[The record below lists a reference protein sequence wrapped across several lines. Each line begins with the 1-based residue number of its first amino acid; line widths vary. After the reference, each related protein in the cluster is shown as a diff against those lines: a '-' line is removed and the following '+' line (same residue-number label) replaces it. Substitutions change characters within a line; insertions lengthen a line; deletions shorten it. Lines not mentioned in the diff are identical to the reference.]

1 MKQQD
6 ILQRLFTFEG
16 DEANDYFCVDTVC
29 DRNLNVR
36 GIYYVRVGPD
46 GKLPPD
52 WQHRFRYTSNLS
64 LARPYEEG
72 DGTLC
77 GPYAPANSLPTLET
91 IVPDNMDEETREAL
105 ANLRGAIGGDVEGFV
120 CAKLRMGPDEL
131 ARSLKAEQV
140 DSVALAIY
148 NIEARKQGIVIGD
161 QTGVGKGRQAA
172 AIIRYALRQGYTP
185 VFITARANLFSDIY
199 RDCKALGIADARPII
214 FNSGATVVDT
224 TRTKADYEEPVQGD
238 DETDADFDKRL
249 MKAQAHAYE
258 VVYTGDGAQDFETP
272 GALPDGY
279 DYVMATYSQFNAR
292 KSPKKEWLME
302 LAARSRCVFI
312 LDEAHMAAGAHSN
325 TGEYFRDL
333 LTQAAGAVFLS
344 ATFAKRA
351 DNMGIYATKTL
362 LGQCGMSGDEL
373 MAVLAKGGAPLQEVL
388 ASNLVRAGQMVRRE
402 RSMQNVVVRYITL
415 DERGNKEFGVPN
427 SSEQDRANSDAVMSR
442 MRRLMTLHKSVEQH
456 MSRLCDTERKRIAD
470 AARDAAKELG
480 YMRFLAETASPLD
493 SLFALTESLL
503 LSTKAESVARRAAQH
518 VAEGRKVVIC
528 VAKTKESAYGRPLN
542 DDGDMIDG
550 SLKSMLL
557 DIYRR
562 ALTARIVVE
571 TEDKAAADFLQL
583 HGYALARTSPKG
595 GKGMYRLQRAAD
607 LSREAA
613 TLFTGPEGAEATRA
627 EIEALSNPLPLS
639 PIDYMRH
646 VLEAEGVRVGECTG
660 RTTRLRYDDGDVTR
674 ATVEAKPKSD
684 VTATYARFQ
693 NNEIDVMFI
702 NQAGATGASCHAVPT
717 DKVPAQEVKQRVM
730 IIAQPELDVTQEM
743 QKRGRI
749 NRTGQ
754 LPNLPPVYEYIST
767 SIPAERRML
776 MMLKRKLKSLDAN
789 TSSDQ
794 RQNDTMLDTPD
805 FFNRYGDEAARNW
818 LSNNGKEC
826 EKMGL
831 PRIYGDA
838 QADGLART
846 ATARAA
852 LLNCKEQD
860 KFYSDILDSYAYRV
874 EEAKDSGVYNL
885 ECEYKNLK
893 ATCVSQ
899 QVVGLGNRSNNF
911 FGGASILRKYAYQVE
926 AGHTFATAHG
936 HFARN
941 REKIE
946 KWLNEAPTKVSKDR
960 NYGFFCSL
968 VDKCLDDLRKGIPPM
983 FVLTADCFTQARSER
998 GRNAIAILTDAFDGR
1013 TSLGYEFPCFHFDIT
1028 DRHYNCEVFIDGWR
1042 AQELG
1047 RTHKTFGTL
1056 DECAACWEEGRKA
1069 NSPRDFEVVEG
1080 NLITP
1085 LLKALETDMPTTV
1098 WKFSTDKG
1106 KIVTGV
1112 HTHVRGIDI
1121 LEDEDPEQL
1130 DHEDPTLWPR
1140 LEWDPTQIPKSRKP
1154 LELSNDA
1161 KEAKQ
1166 KNERM
1171 DNVTEVSRKVLEAAK
1186 ALPRRMSNARR
1197 RCRVLIKNQRKRGGR
1212 NLPSSL
1218 VSVREIMLPPC
1229 HIFHGGT
1236 DVDINEFN
1244 IEESMH
1250 DKLFKVDSYDKWQ
1263 KMAQTITEKN
1273 FDKIFW
1279 SDIFTK
1285 SLDLGI
1291 RRDDLYYTIFDA
1303 FQNPD
1308 YTEAQRN
1315 FVEAANLVRDA
1326 EGGLR
1331 AEIEAA
1337 QRTATAT
1344 EETKTTEENDI
1355 TRWSRK
1361 VLKSARALPDTI
1373 AYLRQVSGNY
1383 DKIPG
1388 RQRTL
1393 PDTIPPQLEQ
1403 EMQESEWR
1411 ETYDNIDEYLYDV
1424 FFSFLGDNTTQ
1435 ETESNFDVPSW
1446 SLTFSALTG
1455 EHRKSASDFLDEAFS
1470 NPGHTEAKRNFVEAA
1485 NLVRDAEAN
1494 FRAQVEAAQRTATA
1508 TEETKATKAAKKRG
1522 AAAKAPRGEATTAK
1536 AKPKAPKP
1544 KAEAKART
1552 KRQEAELV
1560 TSADSLHNI
1569 LARYAALDGKT
1580 INDAT
1585 VRGALGILQQVQKA
1599 IFSRR
1604 VRKGTEVGELF
1615 YRAQTNLMKLADP
1628 AHSGK
1633 VIEIG
1638 DKDAFARYA
1647 RKEKTAD
1654 PTAKRLALRFIKI
1667 ATKPR
1672 GAVSD
1677 TDLEE
1682 LKRIRDYKPAAALK
1696 EWEVMRKAISGFL
1709 VGDRKVL
1716 AYPQELSGLEGL
1728 AGV

>member
-91 IVPDNMDEETREAL
+91 VVPDNMDEETREAL

-120 CAKLRMGPDEL
+120 CAKLRMAPDEL

-199 RDCKALGIADARPII
+199 RDCKALGIADARPLI

-258 VVYTGDGAQDFETP
+258 VVYTGDGAQDFETA

-302 LAARSRCVFI
+302 LAARNRCVFI

-470 AARDAAKELG
+470 AALDAAKELG

-571 TEDKAAADFLQL
+571 TEDEAAADFLQL

-607 LSREAA
+607 LSHEAA

-717 DKVPAQEVKQRVM
+717 DKVPPQEVKQRVM

-818 LSNNGKEC
+818 LSDNKKER

-831 PRIYGDA
+831 PRIFHDT

-860 KFYSDILDSYAYRV
+860 KFYSDILDAYAYKV
-874 EEAKDSGVYNL
+874 EEAKDSGTYNL

-911 FGGASILRKYAYQVE
+911 FGGASILRKYAYQAE

-946 KWLNEAPTKVSKDR
+946 KWLNEVPTKVNKDR

-968 VDKCLDDLRKGIPPM
+968 ADNCLDDLRKGIPPM
-983 FVLTADCFTQARSER
+983 FVLRRDEFPWMRSER
-998 GRNAIAILTDAFDGR
+998 GVSVTAILTDVSVGPYN
-1013 TSLGYEFPCFHFDIT
+1013 LPCFHFDIAE
-1028 DRHYNCEVFIDGWR
+1028 RHYNCEIPIDGWG
-1042 AQELG
+1042 AKELG
-1047 RTHKTFGTL
+1047 RVHKTFGTL
-1056 DECAACWEEGRKA
+1056 EECAACWEEGRKA

-1085 LLKALETDMPTTV
+1085 LLKALETAYPTTV

-1161 KEAKQ
+1161 REAKQ

-1186 ALPRRMSNARR
+1186 ALPRKMSNARR
-1197 RCRVLIKNQRKRGGR
+1197 RCRVLIKNERKRGGR
-1212 NLPSSL
+1212 YLPSSL
-1218 VSVREIMLPPC
+1218 ADVREIMLPPC

-1250 DKLFKVDSYDKWQ
+1250 DTLFEVDSYDKWQ
-1263 KMAQTITEKN
+1263 KMAQTITEEN
-1273 FDKIFW
+1273 FDKNFW
-1279 SDIFTK
+1279 YHIFTR
-1285 SLDLGI
+1285 SLKLGI
-1291 RRDDLYYTIFDA
+1291 GNELQLIIYDA
-1303 FQNPD
+1303 FANPD
-1308 YTEAQRN
+1308 YTEARRN
-1315 FVEAANLVRDA
+1315 FVEAANLIRNA
-1326 EGGLR
+1326 EGSLR
-1331 AEIEAA
+1331 ADIEAA

-1344 EETKTTEENDI
+1344 EETKT
-1355 TRWSRK
+1355 
-1361 VLKSARALPDTI
+1361 
-1373 AYLRQVSGNY
+1373 
-1383 DKIPG
+1383 
-1388 RQRTL
+1388 
-1393 PDTIPPQLEQ
+1393 
-1403 EMQESEWR
+1403 
-1411 ETYDNIDEYLYDV
+1411 
-1424 FFSFLGDNTTQ
+1424 
-1435 ETESNFDVPSW
+1435 
-1446 SLTFSALTG
+1446 
-1455 EHRKSASDFLDEAFS
+1455 
-1470 NPGHTEAKRNFVEAA
+1470 
-1485 NLVRDAEAN
+1485 
-1494 FRAQVEAAQRTATA
+1494 AT
-1508 TEETKATKAAKKRG
+1508 AAKKRD
-1522 AAAKAPRGEATTAK
+1522 AAAKAPRGETKTAK

-1560 TSADSLHNI
+1560 TSADALHNI

-1682 LKRIRDYKPAAALK
+1682 LKKIRDYKPAAALK

>member
-64 LARPYEEG
+64 LAHPYEEG

-199 RDCKALGIADARPII
+199 RDCKALGIADARPLI

-292 KSPKKEWLME
+292 KSPKKDWLME
-302 LAARSRCVFI
+302 LAARNRCVFI

-442 MRRLMTLHKSVEQH
+442 MRRLMTLHESVEQH
-456 MSRLCDTERKRIAD
+456 MGRLCDTERKRIAD
-470 AARDAAKELG
+470 AARDSAKELG

-717 DKVPAQEVKQRVM
+717 DKVPPQEVKQRVM

-805 FFNRYGDEAARNW
+805 FFNRYGDEAARIW
-818 LSNNGKEC
+818 LSNNIKER

-831 PRIYGDA
+831 PIIFSDTP
-838 QADGLART
+838 ADGLART

-860 KFYSDILDSYAYRV
+860 KFYSDILDTYAHRV
-874 EEAKDSGVYNL
+874 EDAKDSGTYNL

-946 KWLNEAPTKVSKDR
+946 KWLNEAPTKVSKDG
-960 NYGFFCSL
+960 NYGLFCSL

-983 FVLTADCFTQARSER
+983 FVLTADYFTQARSER

-1013 TSLGYEFPCFHFDIT
+1013 TSLGYEYPCFHFDIT

-1042 AQELG
+1042 TQDLEW
-1047 RTHKTFGTL
+1047 RHKTFGTL
-1056 DECAACWEEGRKA
+1056 EECAACWEEGRKA
-1069 NSPRDFEVVEG
+1069 NSPRNFEVVEG

-1085 LLKALETDMPTTV
+1085 LLKALETGHPTTV

-1112 HTHVRGIDI
+1112 HTFVRDIDI
-1121 LEDEDPEQL
+1121 LDDEDPEQL

-1171 DNVTEVSRKVLEAAK
+1171 DDVTEISRKVLEAAK

-1197 RCRVLIKNQRKRGGR
+1197 RCRVLIKNARKIGCRHI
-1212 NLPSSL
+1212 PSDL
-1218 VSVREIMLPPC
+1218 VYVREIMPLQ
-1229 HIFHGGT
+1229 
-1236 DVDINEFN
+1236 VDSCGNYVGIDEFN

-1250 DKLFKVDSYDKWQ
+1250 DMLFDVDSYDKWQ

-1273 FDKIFW
+1273 FDLNFW
-1279 SDIFTK
+1279 RNAFAR

-1291 RRDDLYYTIFDA
+1291 GSDEMHYILFDA
-1303 FQNPD
+1303 FSNPE
-1308 YTEAQRN
+1308 YTEARRN

-1326 EGGLR
+1326 EGIL
-1331 AEIEAA
+1331 
-1337 QRTATAT
+1337 
-1344 EETKTTEENDI
+1344 
-1355 TRWSRK
+1355 
-1361 VLKSARALPDTI
+1361 
-1373 AYLRQVSGNY
+1373 
-1383 DKIPG
+1383 
-1388 RQRTL
+1388 
-1393 PDTIPPQLEQ
+1393 
-1403 EMQESEWR
+1403 
-1411 ETYDNIDEYLYDV
+1411 
-1424 FFSFLGDNTTQ
+1424 
-1435 ETESNFDVPSW
+1435 
-1446 SLTFSALTG
+1446 
-1455 EHRKSASDFLDEAFS
+1455 
-1470 NPGHTEAKRNFVEAA
+1470 
-1485 NLVRDAEAN
+1485 
-1494 FRAQVEAAQRTATA
+1494 RAQVEAAQRTATA
-1508 TEETKATKAAKKRG
+1508 TEETKATKAAKKRD
-1522 AAAKAPRGEATTAK
+1522 AAAKAPRGETKTAK
-1536 AKPKAPKP
+1536 AKTKAPKP
-1544 KAEAKART
+1544 KAEARART

-1560 TSADSLHNI
+1560 TSADALHNI

-1580 INDAT
+1580 INDTT

-1682 LKRIRDYKPAAALK
+1682 LKKIRDYKPAAALK

>member
-6 ILQRLFTFEG
+6 ILQRLFTFDG

-36 GIYYVRVGPD
+36 GIYYVRMGRD

-52 WQHRFRYTSNLS
+52 WQRRFRYTSNIGM
-64 LARPYEEG
+64 ARPYDEG

-91 IVPDNMDEETREAL
+91 VVPDNMDEETREAL
-105 ANLRGAIGGDVEGFV
+105 SKLRGAIGGDVEGFL

-131 ARSLKAEQV
+131 SQSLKAEQV

-148 NIEARKQGIVIGD
+148 NIEARKQGIIIGD

-172 AIIRYALRQGYTP
+172 AIIRYALRQGLTP

-199 RDCKALGIADARPII
+199 RDCKALGIADARPLI
-214 FNSGATVVDT
+214 FNSGASVVDT
-224 TRTKADYEEPVQGD
+224 TLPKADYEEPVQGE
-238 DETDADFDKRL
+238 DEPDADFDRRL
-249 MKAQAHAYE
+249 MKAQAHAYQ
-258 VVYTGDGAQDFETP
+258 VVYTDGGARDFETA

-292 KSPKKEWLME
+292 KSPKKEWLLE
-302 LAARSRCVFI
+302 LAARNRCVFI

-333 LTQAAGAVFLS
+333 LTLAAGAVFLS

-351 DNMGIYATKTL
+351 DNMGLYATKTL
-362 LGQCGMSGDEL
+362 LGQCGMDGDEL
-373 MAVLAKGGAPLQEVL
+373 QEVLAKGGAPLQEVL

-427 SSEQDRANSDAVMSR
+427 SSERDRANYDAVMTR
-442 MRRLMTLHKSVEQH
+442 MRRLMGLHKSVEQH
-456 MSRLCDTERKRIAD
+456 MGKLCDTERKRLAD
-470 AARDAAKELG
+470 AAQDAAQELG
-480 YMRFLAETASPLD
+480 YLSVHAEAPSPLD
-493 SLFALTESLL
+493 NLFALTESLL

-518 VAEGRKVVIC
+518 VAEGRKVVVC
-528 VAKTKESAYGRPLN
+528 VAKTKESAYGRTLN
-542 DDGDMIDG
+542 DDGDTIDG
-550 SLKSMLL
+550 SFKSMLL
-557 DIYRR
+557 GIYRR
-562 ALTARIVVE
+562 ILTARMDVE
-571 TEDKAAADFLQL
+571 TADNGVADFLQR
-583 HGYALARTSPKG
+583 HGYTLAHTGAKG
-595 GKGMYRLQRAAD
+595 GKGTYRLQRSVD
-607 LSREAA
+607 LSHEAA
-613 TLFTGPEGAEATRA
+613 TLFAGPDGAEATRA
-627 EIEALSNPLPLS
+627 EIEALTSALPLS

-660 RTTRLRYDDGDVTR
+660 RTTRLRYDGGDMTR

-717 DKVPAQEVKQRVM
+717 DKVPPQEVKQRVM

-754 LPNLPPVYEYIST
+754 LANLPPVYEYIST

-805 FFNRYGDEAARNW
+805 FFNQYGDRAALWW
-818 LSNNGKEC
+818 LSSHKKER
-826 EKMGL
+826 EIMGL
-831 PRIYGDA
+831 TTLDA
-838 QADGLART
+838 FYDPKALISGMTRT

-852 LLNCKEQD
+852 LLSCKEQD
-860 KFYSDILDSYAYRV
+860 EFYSDILGEYARKV
-874 EEAKDSGVYNL
+874 EEAKDLGAYNL

-893 ATCVSQ
+893 AVCVSS

-911 FGGASILRKYAYQVE
+911 FGGASILRKYTYQGE
-926 AGHTFATAHG
+926 GGYAFATAYG

-941 REKIE
+941 RKKIAQ
-946 KWLNEAPTKVSKDR
+946 WLNAAFTKGDLYNVYDIKTYYALLR
-960 NYGFFCSL
+960 Q
-968 VDKCLDDLRKGIPPM
+968 CLDDLQKGIPPM
-983 FVLTADCFTQARSER
+983 FTLPDGCYSWRRATNSEI
-998 GRNAIAILTDAFDGR
+998 IAILVDVEDTK
-1013 TSLGYEFPCFHFDIT
+1013 PCFHFDVT
-1028 DRHYNCEVFIDGWR
+1028 DRHNECKVTIGYRYETDRLRFG
-1042 AQELG
+1042 
-1047 RTHKTFGTL
+1047 HKTFGTL

-1069 NSPRDFEVVEG
+1069 NSPRNFEVVEG

-1085 LLKALETDMPTTV
+1085 LLRALTTDVPTTV

-1112 HTHVRGIDI
+1112 HTSV
-1121 LEDEDPEQL
+1121 LQEDLLDDVDPEQL
-1130 DHEDPTLWPR
+1130 DREDPALWPR

-1166 KNERM
+1166 KNER
-1171 DNVTEVSRKVLEAAK
+1171 NENITEISRKVLDK
-1186 ALPRRMSNARR
+1186 AIELPDRIAYLQQRIQKGRWRESYDSIDEFIYDSFFAFLEDNTMQTVTENNFDVSSWS
-1197 RCRVLIKNQRKRGGR
+1197 LIF
-1212 NLPSSL
+1212 SSL
-1218 VSVREIMLPPC
+1218 
-1229 HIFHGGT
+1229 T
-1236 DVDINEFN
+1236 DDYCDVL
-1244 IEESMH
+1244 H
-1250 DKLFKVDSYDKWQ
+1250 DVLH
-1263 KMAQTITEKN
+1263 E
-1273 FDKIFW
+1273 
-1279 SDIFTK
+1279 
-1285 SLDLGI
+1285 
-1291 RRDDLYYTIFDA
+1291 A
-1303 FQNPD
+1303 FSAPGH
-1308 YTEAQRN
+1308 TEARRN
-1315 FVEAANLVRDA
+1315 FVEAANLMRDA
-1326 EGGLR
+1326 EGSLR
-1331 AEIEAA
+1331 AQIEAA

-1344 EETKTTEENDI
+1344 EETKTTR
-1355 TRWSRK
+1355 TTKRK
-1361 VLKSARALPDTI
+1361 DT
-1373 AYLRQVSGNY
+1373 
-1383 DKIPG
+1383 
-1388 RQRTL
+1388 T
-1393 PDTIPPQLEQ
+1393 
-1403 EMQESEWR
+1403 
-1411 ETYDNIDEYLYDV
+1411 
-1424 FFSFLGDNTTQ
+1424 
-1435 ETESNFDVPSW
+1435 
-1446 SLTFSALTG
+1446 
-1455 EHRKSASDFLDEAFS
+1455 
-1470 NPGHTEAKRNFVEAA
+1470 
-1485 NLVRDAEAN
+1485 
-1494 FRAQVEAAQRTATA
+1494 
-1508 TEETKATKAAKKRG
+1508 
-1522 AAAKAPRGEATTAK
+1522 AKAPQSEAKTAK
-1536 AKPKAPKP
+1536 AKPKD
-1544 KAEAKART
+1544 EAKAKT

-1560 TSADSLHNI
+1560 TSADALHNI

-1580 INDAT
+1580 INNTT
-1585 VRGALGILQQVQKA
+1585 VRNALSLLQQVQRA

-1628 AHSGK
+1628 VHSGK

-1638 DKDAFARYA
+1638 DKDAFMRYA
-1647 RKEKTAD
+1647 HKEKTAD
-1654 PTAKRLALRFIKI
+1654 PTAKRMALRFIKI
-1667 ATKPR
+1667 ATKPS

-1677 TDLEE
+1677 ADLEE
-1682 LKRIRDYKPAAALK
+1682 LKKIRDYKPAAALR
-1696 EWEVMRKAISGFL
+1696 EWEVMRKAISGYL

-1716 AYPQELSGLEGL
+1716 AYPQELSGLQGL
-1728 AGV
+1728 AGA

>member
-91 IVPDNMDEETREAL
+91 VVPDNMDEETREAL

-120 CAKLRMGPDEL
+120 CAKLRMAPDEL

-199 RDCKALGIADARPII
+199 RDCKALGIADARPLI

-258 VVYTGDGAQDFETP
+258 VVYTGDGAQDFETA

-302 LAARSRCVFI
+302 LAARNRCVFI

-470 AARDAAKELG
+470 AALDAAKELG

-571 TEDKAAADFLQL
+571 TEDEAAADFLQL

-607 LSREAA
+607 LSHEAA

-717 DKVPAQEVKQRVM
+717 DKVPPQEVKQRVM

-818 LSNNGKEC
+818 LSDNKKER

-831 PRIYGDA
+831 PRIFHDT

-860 KFYSDILDSYAYRV
+860 KFYSDILDAYAYKV
-874 EEAKDSGVYNL
+874 EEAKDSGTYNL

-911 FGGASILRKYAYQVE
+911 FGGASILRKYAYQAE

-946 KWLNEAPTKVSKDR
+946 KWLNEVPTKVNKDR

-968 VDKCLDDLRKGIPPM
+968 ADNCLDDLRKGIPPM
-983 FVLTADCFTQARSER
+983 FVLRRDEFPWMRSER
-998 GRNAIAILTDAFDGR
+998 GVSVTAILTDVSVGPYN
-1013 TSLGYEFPCFHFDIT
+1013 LPCFHFDIAE
-1028 DRHYNCEVFIDGWR
+1028 RHYNCEIPIDGWG
-1042 AQELG
+1042 AKELG
-1047 RTHKTFGTL
+1047 RVHKTFGTL
-1056 DECAACWEEGRKA
+1056 EECAACWEEGRKA

-1085 LLKALETDMPTTV
+1085 LLKALETAYPTTV

-1186 ALPRRMSNARR
+1186 ALP
-1197 RCRVLIKNQRKRGGR
+1197 
-1212 NLPSSL
+1212 
-1218 VSVREIMLPPC
+1218 
-1229 HIFHGGT
+1229 
-1236 DVDINEFN
+1236 
-1244 IEESMH
+1244 
-1250 DKLFKVDSYDKWQ
+1250 DKLAYWRKHEQEILEKKRSDSSVDELFYNAYFDTFKLDLWD
-1263 KMAQTITEKN
+1263 TDITQAVTEEN
-1273 FDKIFW
+1273 FDFYCW
-1279 SDIFTK
+1279 PFVFRELDIEGYEEREEY
-1285 SLDLGI
+1285 DAILGE
-1291 RRDDLYYTIFDA
+1291 A
-1303 FQNPD
+1303 FNNPG
-1308 YTEAQRN
+1308 YTEARRN
-1315 FVEAANLVRDA
+1315 FVEAANLIRDVEGSLRADIEAAKRTTKAAEVTESSRELLEFARTLPDRIEHFRQKPRNNELRRAIYGRMDEDLCFYNVLFKHFDDSTMQTVTENNFDIPSWTNIFRSVTYDDPEVISDLLNEAFSNPGPGYTEARRNFVEAANLIRDAESSFRAEINRAKRTATPYEMAYLMRNA

-1331 AEIEAA
+1331 VEINRA

-1344 EETKTTEENDI
+1344 EETKT
-1355 TRWSRK
+1355 
-1361 VLKSARALPDTI
+1361 
-1373 AYLRQVSGNY
+1373 
-1383 DKIPG
+1383 
-1388 RQRTL
+1388 
-1393 PDTIPPQLEQ
+1393 
-1403 EMQESEWR
+1403 
-1411 ETYDNIDEYLYDV
+1411 
-1424 FFSFLGDNTTQ
+1424 
-1435 ETESNFDVPSW
+1435 
-1446 SLTFSALTG
+1446 
-1455 EHRKSASDFLDEAFS
+1455 
-1470 NPGHTEAKRNFVEAA
+1470 
-1485 NLVRDAEAN
+1485 
-1494 FRAQVEAAQRTATA
+1494 AT
-1508 TEETKATKAAKKRG
+1508 AAKKRD
-1522 AAAKAPRGEATTAK
+1522 AAAKAPRGETKTAK

-1560 TSADSLHNI
+1560 TSADALHNI

-1682 LKRIRDYKPAAALK
+1682 LKKIRDYKPAAALK